1 MLLTR
6 GGKQMIKLIAQTEA
20 INSLVLQGVNFFFVL
35 FLFYTFLFLFFF
47 VFWKLNVF
55 KVHANVPQH
64 CIKAKK
70 TENSYMFLNKMVQQC
85 SESEFNSQLKKWLI
99 C

>member
-1 MLLTR
+1 MNL
-6 GGKQMIKLIAQTEA
+6 KYMQMFHNIA
-20 INSLVLQGVNFFFVL
+20 L
-35 FLFYTFLFLFFF
+35 
-47 VFWKLNVF
+47 K
-55 KVHANVPQH
+55 P
-64 CIKAKK
+64 KK